1 MVNYLYQ
8 ILLEQD
14 CVVLPGFGGFITQYK
29 PAELNF
35 RTNEIS
41 PPGKK
46 IAFNP
51 SLNKNDGFLVAFV
64 AQNEQLSYKQ
74 AEKKIHSFVKG
85 CEKNLQLNG
94 SLLFDGIGKI
104 SIDENKA
111 FQFSPTN
118 NFIQSN
124 SFGFSEVNL
133 TPINRIKGAL
143 IESLDNNSNQTSE
156 SELDKI
162 RAKRKLTIWP
172 FRITATIAAFFLLST
187 LIVNLTKENTNS
199 QTQTATI
206 FTIPTPKKQVPSINP
221 NEVTSAPLV
230 EKAEQLTPN
239 ELLKETAQQP
249 IIEEKQASKLPVAKE
264 IIKKKENFETQA
276 MLPKAPSSIGKDA
289 AISMKSQSPVVVE
302 NVVSPSIK
310 EEINTVTE
318 TRDKKGK
325 SVVVVGSFTSKNRA
339 ETYQM
344 QLNSTGYNCYVMG
357 IGANYRVCIVV
368 NNENLDTQFAKIKS
382 DINSKAWLME

>member
-111 FQFSPTN
+111 CLLYTSPSPRDRTR
-118 NFIQSN
+118 S
-124 SFGFSEVNL
+124 
-133 TPINRIKGAL
+133 R
-143 IESLDNNSNQTSE
+143 
-156 SELDKI
+156 
-162 RAKRKLTIWP
+162 
-172 FRITATIAAFFLLST
+172 
-187 LIVNLTKENTNS
+187 
-199 QTQTATI
+199 
-206 FTIPTPKKQVPSINP
+206 
-221 NEVTSAPLV
+221 
-230 EKAEQLTPN
+230 
-239 ELLKETAQQP
+239 
-249 IIEEKQASKLPVAKE
+249 
-264 IIKKKENFETQA
+264 
-276 MLPKAPSSIGKDA
+276 MPSSA
-289 AISMKSQSPVVVE
+289 
-302 NVVSPSIK
+302 
-310 EEINTVTE
+310 
-318 TRDKKGK
+318 
-325 SVVVVGSFTSKNRA
+325 
-339 ETYQM
+339 
-344 QLNSTGYNCYVMG
+344 
-357 IGANYRVCIVV
+357 
-368 NNENLDTQFAKIKS
+368 
-382 DINSKAWLME
+382 